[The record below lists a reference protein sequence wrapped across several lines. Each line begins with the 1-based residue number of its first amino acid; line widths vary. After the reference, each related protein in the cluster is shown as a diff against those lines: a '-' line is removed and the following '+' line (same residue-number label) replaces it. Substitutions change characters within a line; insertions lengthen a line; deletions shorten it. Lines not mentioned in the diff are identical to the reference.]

1 MIDNEKRKGIWI
13 PIEVMK
19 CADLD
24 CTDKFLLSEIISLH
38 KLNNGCHASNE
49 FFAEMLNITRS
60 AASKR
65 ITKLSEK
72 GFIKTEKRYNKQRCI
87 GRMITPTDKIHV
99 YAAISTAQGEEN
111 GSSSENHSE
120 QSLTLDGVSQKNHDV
135 PERPGGSS
143 QTTIGVVPEQPE
155 GSSLETIGVVPER
168 LEGSSPGNTTNTYI
182 NSNII
187 NTNKKTDL
195 EKQLLVQDSGENF
208 VEVFSITNS
217 SIDETETS
225 KVDPAEEMINPTPAE
240 AKYAEF
246 YTMDRNEHRDKIDY
260 LFFSQPGWEEE
271 MAKCQDIYSYLKKY
285 QKYYY
290 DPEFK
295 IRSYCKD
302 LIVSYYERYYNH
314 ERQ

>member
-1 MIDNEKRKGIWI
+1 MMNYEKRKGIWI

-72 GFIKTEKRYNKQRCI
+72 GFIKAKKRYNKQRCI

-99 YAAISTAQGEEN
+99 CTAISTAQGEEN
-111 GSSSENHSE
+111 GSSHKNHSE

-143 QTTIGVVPEQPE
+143 QTTIGVVPE
-155 GSSLETIGVVPER
+155 R
-168 LEGSSPGNTTNTYI
+168 LEGSSPGNTTNTYN

-208 VEVFSITNS
+208 VEVLSINDQNS
-217 SIDETETS
+217 NTS
-225 KVDPAEEMINPTPAE
+225 PGSCGLS
-240 AKYAEF
+240 
-246 YTMDRNEHRDKIDY
+246 RQEHRSVLNSIFYDH
-260 LFFSQPGWEEE
+260 PNWEQE
-271 MAKCQDIYSYLKKY
+271 MLMSSSTDGFLKKY
-285 QKYYY
+285 NYCIEREIRNNLVEYKTNDQDDVRKFLVKLITAYYY
-290 DPEFK
+290 
-295 IRSYCKD
+295 R
-302 LIVSYYERYYNH
+302 
-314 ERQ
+314 